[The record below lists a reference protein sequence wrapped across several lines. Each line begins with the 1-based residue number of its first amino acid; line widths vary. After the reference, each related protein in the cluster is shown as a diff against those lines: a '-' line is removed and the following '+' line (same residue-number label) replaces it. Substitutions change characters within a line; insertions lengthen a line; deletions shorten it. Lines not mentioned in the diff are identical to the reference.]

1 MHCRLP
7 FQRLM
12 GKIGPVEKHSFPEYA
27 IYLRKATCTV
37 ATGQGLDGI
46 SLGGQSFGVTSAIL
60 KLLSS
65 LNCSWNYLMTVV

>member
-7 FQRLM
+7 FRRLM
-12 GKIGPVEKHSFPEYA
+12 GKIGLVEKHSFPEYA
-27 IYLRKATCTV
+27 IYFRKATCTA

-46 SLGGQSFGVTSAIL
+46 LLGDQSSGVTSAIL

-65 LNCSWNYLMTVV
+65 LN